1 MSHAKQPALS
11 RGLFHFQKYA
21 KNSAMFGSQG
31 SSGSLGSIAHRHMLS
46 MPCIVQAG
54 GTRDEFDR
62 LNSCRHLYLH
72 R

>member
-1 MSHAKQPALS
+1 MSRAKQPALS
-11 RGLFHFQKYA
+11 RGLFHFQMCA
-21 KNSAMFGSQG
+21 KNSELFGSF
-31 SSGSLGSIAHRHMLS
+31 GSLGSIAHRRVLS

-62 LNSCRHLYLH
+62 LNSCRHLYVH